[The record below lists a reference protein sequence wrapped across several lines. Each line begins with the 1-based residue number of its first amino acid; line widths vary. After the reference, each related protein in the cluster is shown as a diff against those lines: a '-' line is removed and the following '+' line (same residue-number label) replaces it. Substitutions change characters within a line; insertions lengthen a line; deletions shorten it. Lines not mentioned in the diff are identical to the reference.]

1 MTTIDASACWTTIAP
16 EWDRLRADVEA
27 MKTELTARLLA
38 GVGPLA
44 GRRVLELGA
53 GTGALAERLADAA
66 GPGGKVL
73 ASDVAGGMVALL
85 EGHLGDR
92 PSVEVARIDACDIP
106 LPDASVDVVVFRMG
120 LMLIP
125 TPEVALGE
133 IRRVLR
139 PGGRLG
145 VAVWGT
151 APANPWMTSVGMAA
165 MMHGLVQGGPPMGPG
180 GPFSLAD
187 PDRLATLVRD
197 AGFSD
202 VSVTAVESSRLYADP
217 DRHVEV
223 VSALAPP
230 LSAALRTAT
239 PEQRAALTKTVGE
252 LTAQYRD
259 GDGVRLPSSALL
271 CLARA

>member
-1 MTTIDASACWTTIAP
+1 MTTIDVAQCWTTIAP

-27 MKTELTARLLA
+27 MKPELSERLLT

-53 GTGALAERLADAA
+53 GTGALAQRLADAV
-66 GPGGKVL
+66 GPDGTVL
-73 ASDVAGGMVALL
+73 ASDVAEGMVALL
-85 EGHLGDR
+85 AKHLGGR
-92 PSVEVARIDACDIP
+92 PTIDVARIDACDIP
-106 LPDASVDVVVFRMG
+106 LPDGSVDVVVFRMG

-165 MMHGLVQGGPPMGPG
+165 MMHGLVSSGPPVGPG

-197 AGFSD
+197 AGFGE
-202 VSVTAVESSRLYADP
+202 VRVTAVDSSRLYPNAG
-217 DRHVEV
+217 RHVEV

-239 PEQRAALTKTVGE
+239 PEQRAALATTVAD
-252 LTAQYRD
+252 LTAQYRE

-271 CLARA
+271 CVARA